1 MSVQSSKL
9 SKDGSRSSAHA
20 QEIPALIDLN
30 INMSSLNGM
39 LKNIIQT
46 INQHASLI
54 NSLSTT
60 SHLKFEKALYKQVLT
75 KELTKRGY
83 SGPPDV
89 TKAETEEEKEIRS
102 ATDHVHTQK
111 WLKYYIECEEF
122 PSLITYNAIKANDDL
137 RYLYELI
144 QNNHDSVVKS
154 IDTLRDETTR
164 RVIVGQKTNRPYYK
178 LAVKMQAGNFDI
190 AAIQEVWKQF
200 TDKEMKWYELS
211 DNYAALMKE
220 ENKSFSAVLTFSVL
234 TIIISCLG
242 LFGLVV
248 FSVDQR
254 YKEFGIRKV
263 LGATV
268 QQMARLFGWDFV
280 KLVLIAFIVAV
291 PVSLYALDLWLN
303 DFADRI
309 TLGAGV
315 FAVTALITMAI
326 VMATIAVQSIKAGQL
341 NPIDTLRSE

>member
-137 RYLYELI
+137 RYLYDLI

-164 RVIVGQKTNRPYYK
+164 RADNYEKSIKDRFEILHQEILQTQQEQ
-178 LAVKMQAGNFDI
+178 VKYSAAFDEKI
-190 AAIQEVWKQF
+190 
-200 TDKEMKWYELS
+200 YELEKNTLWKIK
-211 DNYAALMKE
+211 DYE
-220 ENKSFSAVLTFSVL
+220 ELLKSRPSKNFVLESSKMEAEKVRSA
-234 TIIISCLG
+234 
-242 LFGLVV
+242 
-248 FSVDQR
+248 
-254 YKEFGIRKV
+254 
-263 LGATV
+263 
-268 QQMARLFGWDFV
+268 
-280 KLVLIAFIVAV
+280 
-291 PVSLYALDLWLN
+291 
-303 DFADRI
+303 
-309 TLGAGV
+309 
-315 FAVTALITMAI
+315 
-326 VMATIAVQSIKAGQL
+326 
-341 NPIDTLRSE
+341 